1 MLTAIQDRIRRAL
14 GLPSVEECGTRFGK
28 WTERSAKFGEAGF
41 WLFLLGYWLVMLT
54 FFNPLYEKA
63 NVVEQA
69 LLIII
74 FVMVMGFM
82 LLDMTAVGCFF
93 RNPKKSEYY
102 LATGVTRKDL
112 VNDKGLLGEFNA
124 YVLSEKLKIPHKTL
138 YNVCVPM
145 PNGNY
150 QEIDAII
157 ITAQWIYVLE
167 CKNRGGY
174 FTGSYN
180 SQIWVQHIG
189 KEEHREKNIYKQNE
203 EHIAA
208 LEYFLKAQGILDP
221 WGIYCLNVLLTG
233 GELKLGMED
242 QQEAPN
248 YFCFGNYND
257 VKSIITKQEA
267 NSVDREADFMEKVYQ
282 TLLPYALFDKNKRD
296 AMQNERQAR
305 ARNKQ
310 FARGNYRYYRFPNGI
325 PGGTG
330 EEVLLRQDRVFTQVK
345 MDDNARNPLWITIP
359 YLRYEEGR

>member
-1 MLTAIQDRIRRAL
+1 MLTAILDNIRKAL
-14 GLPSVEECGTRFGK
+14 GLPGVEECGSRFGK
-28 WTERSAKFGEAGF
+28 WIERSAKYGGVGILAFLLVWF
-41 WLFLLGYWLVMLT
+41 LLSFLFLEPAIENANPIETILLMLILVMAY
-54 FFNPLYEKA
+54 FFVA
-63 NVVEQA
+63 
-69 LLIII
+69 
-74 FVMVMGFM
+74 M
-82 LLDMTAVGCFF
+82 DMTAVGCFF
-93 RNPKKSEYY
+93 RSPKKSEYY

-189 KEEHREKNIYKQNE
+189 NEEHREKNIYKQNE

-221 WGIYCLNVLLTG
+221 WGIYCLNTLLTG

-257 VKSIITKQEA
+257 VKSFITKQEA
-267 NSVDREADFMEKVYQ
+267 NSVERKADFMETVYQ
-282 TLLPYALFDKNKRD
+282 ALLPYALFDKKQRD
-296 AMQNERQAR
+296 EMQNERQAR